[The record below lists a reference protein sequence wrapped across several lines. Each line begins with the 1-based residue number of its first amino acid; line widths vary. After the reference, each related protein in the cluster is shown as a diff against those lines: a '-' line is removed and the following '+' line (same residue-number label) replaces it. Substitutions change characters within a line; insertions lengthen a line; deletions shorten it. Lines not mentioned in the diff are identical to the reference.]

1 MSISDR
7 FTQWRPKAGLRAILL
22 IAVLVGIVGMHSLAG
37 HCPTPI
43 GGHADDAAMTALAHP
58 GEHSGSH
65 PSDFDAAAP
74 MQQQAGVVDTPAG
87 GDHLGLVAACIA
99 GLVSLAVF
107 LAFAYARGQRGW
119 WRVQRWVRASR
130 PRIRSL
136 VTRPPTLA
144 ELSLL
149 RC

>member
-7 FTQWRPKAGLRAILL
+7 FTQWRPKAGLRAVLL
-22 IAVLVGIVGMHSLAG
+22 IAVLVGMHSLAG
-37 HCPTPI
+37 HCPSPM
-43 GGHADDAAMTALAHP
+43 GGPADDTVMTALAHP
-58 GEHSGSH
+58 GQHSGSH

-74 MQQQAGVVDTPAG
+74 MQQQAGVVSTHAG
-87 GDHLGLVAACIA
+87 GGHLGLVGACIA
-99 GLVSLAVF
+99 GLVAMALF
-107 LAFAYARGQRGW
+107 LAFAHARGQRGW

-130 PRIRSL
+130 PRILSL

>member
-1 MSISDR
+1 MT
-7 FTQWRPKAGLRAILL
+7 FVRAVLL

-37 HCPTPI
+37 HCPSPM
-43 GGHADDAAMTALAHP
+43 GGHADDAAITALAYQGDHA
-58 GEHSGSH
+58 GSH
-65 PSDFDAAAP
+65 SSDVDATAP
-74 MQQQAGVVDTPAG
+74 MQQRAGVVDTHAG
-87 GDHLGLVAACIA
+87 GDHLGLVGACIA
-99 GLVSLAVF
+99 GLVGFALF
-107 LAFAYARGQRGW
+107 LAFAHARGQRGW
-119 WRVQRWVRASR
+119 WRVQRWVGASR